1 MHDFWVVCSQLGS
14 SRNPTHNSH
23 ARQTLQSSS
32 LKNARSGSRT
42 SDADTNVPVGKTA
55 EG

>member
-1 MHDFWVVCSQLGS
+1 MSFGS
-14 SRNPTHNSH
+14 SAVSSGLPHNPSHAH
-23 ARQTLQSSS
+23 ARQILQSSS

-42 SDADTNVPVGKTA
+42 SDADTKVPVGKTA

>member
-1 MHDFWVVCSQLGS
+1 MHEFGVVCSQPGS
-14 SRNPTHNSH
+14 SRNPLYNPH